1 MRLFRFL
8 LPALVLLGFA
18 ASAQAGFFKPKVEI
32 CNPTTIFLRRED
44 AKWEPPQPPDGYVV
58 EIFRVSDP
66 TPEEP
71 QGIPVSLG
79 TAEALPV
86 GRNSVSLRCV
96 LPSPLPANAALRVIV
111 RTQGK
116 AVAVSDFSTRP
127 QATLQRSGAESEM
140 KQTFDIRSPTPL
152 TAMPGGFN
160 RDLTLVEVERK
171 KLFRVNVNGK
181 AEEVPEILRS
191 HGVELKKEIKP
202 AVCDGSD
209 TNRSLAV
216 YLPSG
221 DRLKSG
227 SAALRLV
234 GLKDLFGN
242 DIQAEMDLTLL
253 PAPKGKDDAA
263 FFAKL
268 LFESANSSAD
278 TLSLDLKAQP
288 SIQLRGSWLF
298 RPELTASVSR
308 NVPQATSSI
317 RLAALFSRTDL
328 FEDKPLVSST
338 FSFGPSIEADRS
350 FDRVNGLLDLRWK
363 PGVASLYLP
372 REKRRLVAATGLE
385 KRPEEILLPLAGWG
399 LEGWIGIEAGGS
411 LSQQTVGALALD
423 RYDILRLRPTIHG
436 FYEVGPITLDVSSS
450 LRYLFSDELT
460 YRVNP
465 DRTLSLREV
474 NGFRPYTEATLSFA
488 FDPAKHLSLAATYKN
503 GSEPPLFV
511 KVKKVSIGVVTK
523 Y

>member
-1 MRLFRFL
+1 MRLCRFL
-8 LPALVLLGFA
+8 APVLALLGFA
-18 ASAQAGFFKPKVEI
+18 ASAQAGFFKPRVEI
-32 CNPTTIFLRRED
+32 CNPTTIFLHRED
-44 AKWEPPQPPDGYVV
+44 ARWQPPQPPDGYVV
-58 EIFRVSDP
+58 EVFRVPDP

-96 LPSPLPANAALRVIV
+96 LPSPLPANASLRVIV

-127 QATLQRSGAESEM
+127 QATLQRSGAGSEM
-140 KQTFDIRSPTPL
+140 ERTFQIQSPTSL
-152 TAMPGGFN
+152 TAMSEDGKN
-160 RDLTLVEVERK
+160 LTLVEVERK
-171 KLFRVNVNGK
+171 KLFRADSEGK
-181 AEEVPEILRS
+181 AEEIPEVVRA
-191 HGVELKKEIKP
+191 HEVKLKKEIKP

-216 YLPSG
+216 SLPPG
-221 DRLKSG
+221 DRLRSG
-227 SAALRLV
+227 SVALRLL
-234 GLKDLFGN
+234 GLRDVFGN
-242 DIQAEMDLTLL
+242 EVRAEMDLALL

-268 LFESANSSAD
+268 LFESADGSAD

-298 RPELTASVSR
+298 RPELTASASR
-308 NVPQATSSI
+308 NVPQATSAI
-317 RLAALFSRTDL
+317 RLAALFSRTEL
-328 FEDKPLVSST
+328 YVNSPLVSST
-338 FSFGPSIEADRS
+338 FSFGPSIEADRR

-363 PGVASLYLP
+363 PGLANFYLP
-372 REKRRLVAATGLE
+372 REKRRLVAAIGLE
-385 KRPEEILLPLAGWG
+385 KRPEEILPPLAGWG

-411 LSQQTVGALALD
+411 LSRQTVGTLELD
-423 RYDILRLRPTIHG
+423 RYDILRLRPSLHG
-436 FYEVGPITLDVSSS
+436 FYELGPVTLDVGSS
-450 LRYLFSDELT
+450 LRYLFSGELT
-460 YRVNP
+460 YGVNP

-511 KVKKVSIGVVTK
+511 KVKKVSIGLVSK

>member
-8 LPALVLLGFA
+8 VPALALFGFA

-32 CNPTTIFLRRED
+32 CNPTTIFLHRED
-44 AKWEPPQPPDGYVV
+44 APWAALQPPDGYVA
-58 EIFRVSDP
+58 EIFRVPDP

-86 GRNSVSLRCV
+86 GRNSVTLRCV
-96 LPSPLPANAALRVIV
+96 LPSPLPANASLRVIV

-116 AVAVSDFSTRP
+116 AIALSDFSTWP
-127 QATLQRSGAESEM
+127 QAVLQRSGAGSEM
-140 KQTFDIRSPTPL
+140 ERTFQIQSPTSL

-160 RDLTLVEVERK
+160 KDLTLVEVERK
-171 KLFRVNVNGK
+171 KLFRANAKG
-181 AEEVPEILRS
+181 EVPEILRA
-191 HGVELKKEIKP
+191 HGVVLEKEIKP

-209 TNRSLAV
+209 TNQLLAV
-216 YLPSG
+216 SLPPG
-221 DRLKSG
+221 DRLRSG
-227 SAALRLV
+227 SVALRLL
-234 GLKDLFGN
+234 GLRDVFGN
-242 DIQAEMDLTLL
+242 EVRAEMDLALL

-268 LFESANSSAD
+268 LFESADGSAD

-317 RLAALFSRTDL
+317 RLAALFSRTELVDRG
-328 FEDKPLVSST
+328 PLVSST
-338 FSFGPSIEADRS
+338 FSFGPSLEADRS
-350 FDRVNGLLDLRWK
+350 FDRVNGLLDVRWK
-363 PGVASLYLP
+363 PGLASFYLP
-372 REKRRLVAATGLE
+372 REKRRLVAATGLK

-399 LEGWIGIEAGGS
+399 LEGWLGIEAGGS
-411 LSQQTVGALALD
+411 LSRQTVGSLEIG

-436 FYEVGPITLDVSSS
+436 FYEVGPLTLDVSSS
-450 LRYLFSDELT
+450 LRYLFSDELA

-465 DRTLSLREV
+465 LSLREI

-511 KVKKVSIGVVTK
+511 KVEKVSIGVVTK